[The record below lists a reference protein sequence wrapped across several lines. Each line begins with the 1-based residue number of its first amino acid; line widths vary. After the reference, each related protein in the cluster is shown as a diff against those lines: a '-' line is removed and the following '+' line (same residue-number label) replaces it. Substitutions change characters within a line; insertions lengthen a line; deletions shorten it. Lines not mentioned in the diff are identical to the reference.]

1 MVIDETHGFAGIE
14 GIEGTKN
21 GRMAESFGNAACVK
35 GIDGVGRVWTW
46 FMVMERWFALKIHIK

>member
-1 MVIDETHGFAGIE
+1 MVIHEAHGFARIE

-35 GIDGVGRVWTW
+35 GIDGVGRGVD
-46 FMVMERWFALKIHIK
+46 VVHGDGAVVCAKDSY